1 MEISSIFYI
10 VILVFSVIVHEISHG
25 YAADYLGDPTARLAG
40 RLTLNPVPH
49 IDMLGSIILPAL
61 LIFSHAGFVVGWA
74 KPVPYNPYNLKNQRQ
89 GTFVVA
95 IAGVMANFLIALIFG
110 LLIRFS
116 AELGIGSQAFLQI
129 ASMIIFTNILLGVFN
144 LIPVP
149 PLDGSKVL
157 FSLLSPS
164 LYYIEQFLERYAMI
178 LIILLVF
185 FLWKLI
191 LPFVFFLFSLFTGI
205 GSGAIGI

>member
-1 MEISSIFYI
+1 MDITQLFYI
-10 VILVFSVIVHEISHG
+10 VILVFSVIVHEVSHG

-49 IDMLGSIILPAL
+49 VDMLGSIILPAL

-74 KPVPYNPYNLKNQRQ
+74 KPVPYNPYNLKNQRS
-89 GTFVVA
+89 GTFIVA
-95 IAGVMANFLIALIFG
+95 VAGVMANFLIALVFG
-110 LLIRFS
+110 LLVRFS
-116 AELGIGSQAFLQI
+116 GELGIGSQAFLQI

-144 LIPVP
+144 LIPIP

-164 LYYIEQFLERYAMI
+164 YYYIEQFLERYA
-178 LIILLVF
+178 LILLVLLIF
-185 FLWKLI
+185 FLWKMI
-191 LPFVFFLFSLFTGI
+191 LPLVFFLFSLFTGL
-205 GSGAIGI
+205 GNGVIGI